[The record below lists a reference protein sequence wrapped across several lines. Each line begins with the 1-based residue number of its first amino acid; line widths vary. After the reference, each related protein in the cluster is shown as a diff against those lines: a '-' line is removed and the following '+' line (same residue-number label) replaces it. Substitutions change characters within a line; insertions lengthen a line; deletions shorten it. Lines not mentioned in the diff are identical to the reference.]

1 MKDSEKKIQN
11 RLTGAGIGALA
22 LAPLTGPFAPLYLG
36 IAGAIFFGKAIRGIK
51 NRDYEDKPQNNY
63 REGSNQGSLIPESP
77 ETAVARN
84 NPDEASKLLRKLYS
98 EKTQQVALASANKLC
113 ETYLTH
119 LSEEKLEKS
128 KGVSVSFRRTFG
140 DLVGLVTNEKKGFNL
155 DIDLKE

>member
-1 MKDSEKKIQN
+1 MDSKDLMPYEESTELETVSRMFPVI
-11 RLTGAGIGALA
+11 GMGIL
-22 LAPLTGPFAPLYLG
+22 
-36 IAGAIFFGKAIRGIK
+36 
-51 NRDYEDKPQNNY
+51 PQI
-63 REGSNQGSLIPESP
+63 SNQGSLIPESP

>member
-1 MKDSEKKIQN
+1 MDSKDLMPYEESTELETVSKMFPL
-11 RLTGAGIGALA
+11 RGMGIL
-22 LAPLTGPFAPLYLG
+22 
-36 IAGAIFFGKAIRGIK
+36 
-51 NRDYEDKPQNNY
+51 PQV
-63 REGSNQGSLIPESP
+63 SNQGSLIPESP

-84 NPDEASKLLRKLYS
+84 NPDEASKLLRELYN

-119 LSEEKLEKS
+119 LSEEKLENS

-140 DLVGLVTNEKKGFNL
+140 DLVGLVTNEKKGFKL